1 MSGILQLINTFPSGG
16 FAVKNSLRLRSS
28 ASAYLSRTIT
38 LSATWTLS
46 VWVKRGALGV
56 TSPIFGAS
64 VLFNSNDTLT
74 AGTLTTTAVY
84 RDPSAWYHIVVSNSG
99 CYVNGVSVGST
110 ATGILVSPLI
120 GSNAINYFD
129 GYLAELNFVDG
140 QALTPSSFGA
150 FDATSGVWQAT
161 KYSGTYGTNGFYL
174 KFSDTTSTT
183 TLCYDYSGNSNN
195 WTPNNISLTAG
206 STYDSMLDSPTNY
219 DNGGNGVGNYCVM
232 NPLDTSGSTINANLS
247 VNTVG
252 YSLYGTTRATFGMS
266 SGKWYW
272 EVTPTSFG
280 DGGTIG
286 ISTASAAISAQLGA
300 NAYGW
305 GYLNGGSTYTN
316 SSASSYGASYTTND
330 VIGVAFDADA
340 GTLTFYKN
348 NASQGTAFSGLTSGP
363 YFPTVSDNGGGSTGS
378 VFAVTFG
385 QRPFAYTPPTGFKAL
400 NTQNLPAPSI
410 QNGSNFMAATLYTG
424 NGATQNIINANNC
437 VSFQPDF
444 VWVKNRANSGA
455 DHALV
460 DSVRGAA
467 YWLASNLTQAES
479 NNTAMVTSINS
490 TGFTVGASN
499 MTNQSGVG
507 LVGWQW
513 KAGGTAVT
521 NTAGS
526 ITSQVSANTT
536 AGFSVVTYTGN
547 GTNPGATIG
556 HGLGVTPS
564 MIITKARSTTGEW
577 PSYHVSIGVTNTL
590 YLNATY
596 AASTYVN
603 RFSAVSSTT
612 FTTGSNG
619 SELNTNG
626 TTYVAYCFAAITG
639 YSAFGSYT
647 GNGSADGP
655 FVYTGF
661 RPRYV
666 LFKNTTD
673 GTVNWW
679 VFDSSRNTYNVV
691 NTGLTTNL
699 SGSESTNTAFNMDL
713 LSNGFKLRN
722 TNNSQN
728 TSGATYI
735 YAAFAE
741 SPLKFS
747 LAR

>member
-385 QRPFAYTPPTGFKAL
+385 QRPFAYTPPTGYKAL
-400 NTQNLPAPSI
+400 NTQNISASTVTTS
-410 QNGSNFMAATLYTG
+410 GSFTG
-424 NGATQNIINANNC
+424 N
-437 VSFQPDF
+437 
-444 VWVKNRANSGA
+444 
-455 DHALV
+455 
-460 DSVRGAA
+460 
-467 YWLASNLTQAES
+467 
-479 NNTAMVTSINS
+479 
-490 TGFTVGASN
+490 
-499 MTNQSGVG
+499 
-507 LVGWQW
+507 
-513 KAGGTAVT
+513 
-521 NTAGS
+521 
-526 ITSQVSANTT
+526 
-536 AGFSVVTYTGN
+536 
-547 GTNPGATIG
+547 
-556 HGLGVTPS
+556 
-564 MIITKARSTTGEW
+564 
-577 PSYHVSIGVTNTL
+577 
-590 YLNATY
+590 
-596 AASTYVN
+596 AST
-603 RFSAVSSTT
+603 
-612 FTTGSNG
+612 
-619 SELNTNG
+619 
-626 TTYVAYCFAAITG
+626 
-639 YSAFGSYT
+639 
-647 GNGSADGP
+647 DGP
-655 FVYTGF
+655 FIWLNGLPTAMSINGNSVTF
-661 RPRYV
+661 
-666 LFKNTTD
+666 
-673 GTVNWW
+673 GTQA
-679 VFDSSRNTYNVV
+679 DK
-691 NTGLTTNL
+691 
-699 SGSESTNTAFNMDL
+699 
-713 LSNGFKLRN
+713 LSNGFKVRTSSSSYNSSGTN
-722 TNNSQN
+722 TYSI
-728 TSGATYI
+728 TTTGAVFKYQI
-735 YAAFAE
+735 AQ
-741 SPLKFS
+741 PNP
-747 LAR
+747 